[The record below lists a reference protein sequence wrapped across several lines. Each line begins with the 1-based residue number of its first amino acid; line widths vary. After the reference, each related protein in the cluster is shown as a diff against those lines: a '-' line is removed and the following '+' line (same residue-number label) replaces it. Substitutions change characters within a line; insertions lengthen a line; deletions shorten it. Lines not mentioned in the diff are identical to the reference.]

1 MHRPPCNETSR
12 EKKNFLSFLFPDMLD
27 RLCLVAAALGV
38 ASGFPTALT
47 CGERELEVG
56 GPKIMGIVPYES
68 ERTLMVMRA
77 NGEMLSDGDTIAP
90 SEKLTVK
97 VSDTAG
103 QVQLRAE
110 GHGAWGDA
118 ACTDGGDGGV
128 SCINNEWETTLCTF
142 AGDAD
147 AAVTIWAGHAE
158 GSGAPGVAVTKKF
171 TLKVGTDSAQ
181 APADVEVA
189 TDGETQTTVAAADR
203 DSTVAAADR
212 ETTDAEASSVRSQ
225 PEERT
230 PIARAAPSDLPEQL
244 ASAREQPAA
253 ASHPP
258 SPPALSKS
266 SDGFSRETVGWV
278 AVGFGGGLLFA
289 LSAGAVLFINAR
301 KGPVAPAQAAVEV
314 QGGQRVINGQ
324 RVVQGVIDPFP
335 TFQRSNG
342 LMSN

>member
-1 MHRPPCNETSR
+1 
-12 EKKNFLSFLFPDMLD
+12 MLD

-244 ASAREQPAA
+244 ASAPTREQPAA

>member
-1 MHRPPCNETSR
+1 MSSCEVAWP
-12 EKKNFLSFLFPDMLD
+12 
-27 RLCLVAAALGV
+27 CLVAAALGV

-110 GHGAWGDA
+110 GHGAWGEA

-244 ASAREQPAA
+244 ALCADSKHDAVE
-253 ASHPP
+253 
-258 SPPALSKS
+258 AL
-266 SDGFSRETVGWV
+266 FE
-278 AVGFGGGLLFA
+278 LFA
-289 LSAGAVLFINAR
+289 VFAEDA
-301 KGPVAPAQAAVEV
+301 
-314 QGGQRVINGQ
+314 
-324 RVVQGVIDPFP
+324 VVQANVIDVLAPLMGGAGDEKKRGGAH
-335 TFQRSNG
+335 QRRRHLG
-342 LMSN
+342 

>member
-1 MHRPPCNETSR
+1 
-12 EKKNFLSFLFPDMLD
+12 
-27 RLCLVAAALGV
+27 
-38 ASGFPTALT
+38 
-47 CGERELEVG
+47 
-56 GPKIMGIVPYES
+56 MGIVPYES

-110 GHGAWGDA
+110 GHGAWGAA

-181 APADVEVA
+181 APADVEVT

-225 PEERT
+225 PEART
-230 PIARAAPSDLPEQL
+230 PIARLLVAESL
-244 ASAREQPAA
+244 ARR
-253 ASHPP
+253 
-258 SPPALSKS
+258 
-266 SDGFSRETVGWV
+266 SRRICTYSFVSC
-278 AVGFGGGLLFA
+278 GGGVTSPRSATRPSSRVRAPLLPV
-289 LSAGAVLFINAR
+289 GRENA
-301 KGPVAPAQAAVEV
+301 
-314 QGGQRVINGQ
+314 
-324 RVVQGVIDPFP
+324 
-335 TFQRSNG
+335 
-342 LMSN
+342 